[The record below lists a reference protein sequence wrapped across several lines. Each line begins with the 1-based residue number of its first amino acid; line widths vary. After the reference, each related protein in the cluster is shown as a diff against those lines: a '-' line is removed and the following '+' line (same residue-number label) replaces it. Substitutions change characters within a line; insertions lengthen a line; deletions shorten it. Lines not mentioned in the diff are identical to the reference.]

1 MDNEYIPY
9 IREMFAKLAPFY
21 DISDLLIASTRKT
34 AVELANAKTAAKI
47 LDVATGTG
55 KQAFAFARKG
65 YDVVGVDLSRDMLRV
80 AKKNNKHENAQLAI
94 ADARGM
100 PFENSLFDV
109 ACVSF
114 ALHDVPLAAKKKVL
128 KEMARVAKPN
138 GVIVVVD
145 YASPETRTLK
155 CVLNRFARFYES
167 KYYSE
172 YAKLDLKAL
181 LEKNGIETK
190 REIPVLLGAAKI
202 WVGINR
208 KKPF

>member
-1 MDNEYIPY
+1 MENEYIPY
-9 IREMFAKLAPFY
+9 IREMFARLAPFY
-21 DISDLLIASTRKT
+21 DISNLLIASARKT
-34 AVELANAKTAAKI
+34 AVELANAKTAAKV

-65 YDVVGVDLSRDMLRV
+65 YDVVGVDLSRDMLKV

-94 ADARGM
+94 ADARDM
-100 PFENSLFDV
+100 PFANSLFDV

-155 CVLNRFARFYES
+155 CMLNRFARFYES
-167 KYYSE
+167 KYYPE

-181 LEKNGIETK
+181 
-190 REIPVLLGAAKI
+190 
-202 WVGINR
+202 
-208 KKPF
+208 